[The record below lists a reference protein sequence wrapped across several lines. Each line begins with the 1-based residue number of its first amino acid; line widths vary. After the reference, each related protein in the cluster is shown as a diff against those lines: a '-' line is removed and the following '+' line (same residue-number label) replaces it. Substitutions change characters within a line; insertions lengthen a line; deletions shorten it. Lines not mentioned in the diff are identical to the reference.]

1 MSEKSEH
8 DAHAMHGRTEPEGH
22 DPAGAQPDQGH
33 EGHGAPVQAGAG
45 HEGHGAQGAA
55 APPRLPE
62 AVQKLMDHLQE
73 MRVLQATLARERD
86 LEMAEQRLHDAHAQ
100 HLMDTDPKGHIEMMR
115 SQQDRKA
122 LVRELPT
129 ALLSH
134 EADLYRQIE
143 RRRPE
148 PDVKELAH
156 GPLMAWHV
164 LAEHWV
170 HIAVMPLGA
179 WLIFS
184 PSALAYGSRTLA
196 WSDMI
201 SGALVIAFGY
211 LSMRRLAWAPWANA
225 LVGLWVAF
233 APLLFWAPTPAAYAN
248 DTLVGAL
255 ITAFSVI
262 IPMRSELPGP
272 EVPPGWTYNP
282 STWAQRAPVIVLATL
297 TFFLSRYMASFQ
309 LGHIAAA
316 WDPLFAKGTETVLTS
331 AVSRAF
337 PVSDAGLGAY
347 TYILELLSAVMGDAR
362 RWRTMPWMVAMF
374 GVVVVPLGITST
386 VLVMLQPIAVGAWCT
401 ICLITALFMLIMVA
415 VSLDEIVAMIQF
427 LIIGKRAGRS
437 TWRLFW
443 TGGDLPKPVE
453 DIGLSRRPA
462 PGPAGMLW
470 GASLSWSLLA
480 SALVGVWVIAAPWVF
495 GTARGPAFNFES
507 VFGALAVVIAFVAWA
522 EVTRAVRFLNV
533 IIGLTIAVG
542 IWFFPDISLVARVS
556 DLAAGVLLIVLSIPR
571 GPIRDRY
578 GSWDPFVV

>member
-1 MSEKSEH
+1 MSGESDPGRHGEH
-8 DAHAMHGRTEPEGH
+8 GQRPEERRSGSAAAHSGDEGHEAHAGR
-22 DPAGAQPDQGH
+22 
-33 EGHGAPVQAGAG
+33 APVPSG
-45 HEGHGAQGAA
+45 
-55 APPRLPE
+55 LPE
-62 AVQKLMDHLQE
+62 RTQKLIAHLQE
-73 MRVLQATLARERD
+73 MRVVQAVLAREYDREIAD
-86 LEMAEQRLHDAHAQ
+86 QRSHDAHAQ

-115 SQQDRKA
+115 PHQERKA

-129 ALLSH
+129 ALLGH
-134 EADLYRQIE
+134 EAELYEEIE
-143 RRRPE
+143 RLRPE
-148 PDVKELAH
+148 PDVKELEH

-184 PSALAYGSRTLA
+184 PAALAYRSPALA
-196 WSDMI
+196 WSDGI
-201 SGALVIAFGY
+201 SGALVIVFAA

-233 APLLFWAPTPAAYAN
+233 APLLLWAPTPAEYAN
-248 DTLVGAL
+248 DTLVGML
-255 ITAFSVI
+255 IAAFSVI
-262 IPMRSELPGP
+262 IPMRSEMPGP

-297 TFFLSRYMASFQ
+297 SFFLSRYMASFQ
-309 LGHIAAA
+309 LGHIPGA
-316 WDPLFAKGTETVLTS
+316 WDPFFGGGTEMVLTS

-347 TYILELLSAVMGDAR
+347 TYVLELLSAVMGDAR

-374 GVVVVPLGITST
+374 GIVVVPLGITST

-401 ICLITALFMLIMVA
+401 LCLITALFMLIMVA

-462 PGPAGMLW
+462 PGLAGMLW
-470 GASLSWSLLA
+470 GASFSWRLLA

-495 GTARGPAFNFES
+495 GTRGPAFTFES
-507 VFGALAVVIAFVAWA
+507 VLGALAVVIAFVAWA
-522 EVTRAVRFLNV
+522 EVTRAVRLLNML
-533 IIGLTIAVG
+533 IGLTVAVG
-542 IWFFPDISLVARVS
+542 IWFLADVSLAARASALVAG
-556 DLAAGVLLIVLSIPR
+556 LLLIGLSVPR
-571 GPIRDRY
+571 GPLRDRY
-578 GSWDPFVV
+578 GGWDPVIV

>member
-1 MSEKSEH
+1 MSDKSENDSH
-8 DAHAMHGRTEPEGH
+8 TRHGQSEQEGH
-22 DPAGAQPDQGH
+22 ADRAQAS
-33 EGHGAPVQAGAG
+33 EGHGGHDAQAAQAPMRFSERV
-45 HEGHGAQGAA
+45 E
-55 APPRLPE
+55 
-62 AVQKLMDHLQE
+62 KLLAHLQE
-73 MRVLQATLARERD
+73 MRVLQAVLGREHDR
-86 LEMAEQRLHDAHAQ
+86 EMAEQRLHDAHAQ
-100 HLMDTDPKGHIEMMR
+100 HLMDTDPRGHIEAMR
-115 SQQDRKA
+115 PLQDRKG

-129 ALLSH
+129 SLLSH
-134 EADLYRQIE
+134 EAELYEEIE
-143 RRRPE
+143 RLRPE
-148 PDVKELAH
+148 PDVNELEH

-164 LAEHWV
+164 VAEHWV

-184 PSALAYGSRTLA
+184 PAALAYGSPALA

-201 SGALVIAFGY
+201 SGALVVAFAI

-225 LVGLWVAF
+225 AVGLWVVF
-233 APLLFWAPTPAAYAN
+233 APLLLWAPTPASYAN
-248 DTLVGAL
+248 DTLVGTL
-255 ITAFSVI
+255 IIAFSVI
-262 IPMRSELPGP
+262 IPMRSKMLGP

-297 TFFLSRYMASFQ
+297 SFFLSRYMASFQ
-309 LGHIAAA
+309 LGHIPAA
-316 WDPLFAKGTETVLTS
+316 WDPLFGEGTEMVLTS
-331 AVSRAF
+331 AVSGAF

-374 GVVVVPLGITST
+374 GLVVVPLGITST
-386 VLVMLQPIAVGAWCT
+386 VLIMMQPIAVGAWCT
-401 ICLITALFMLIMVA
+401 LCLITALFMLIMVA

-437 TWRLFW
+437 AWRLFW

-462 PGPAGMLW
+462 PGVAGILW
-470 GASLSWSLLA
+470 GASFSWRLLA

-495 GTARGPAFNFES
+495 GTRGPAFNFES

-522 EVTRAVRFLNV
+522 EVTRTVRFLNV
-533 IIGLTIAVG
+533 LIGLAIAVA
-542 IWFFPDISLVARVS
+542 IWFLPDVSLAARVS
-556 DLAAGVLLIVLSIPR
+556 DLVAGVILIVLSVPR

>member
-1 MSEKSEH
+1 MSDQSEH
-8 DAHAMHGRTEPEGH
+8 DSHATQAQTEQEGSA
-22 DPAGAQPDQGH
+22 DRAKAG
-33 EGHGAPVQAGAG
+33 EG
-45 HEGHGAQGAA
+45 HEGHGAQAA
-55 APPRLPE
+55 QPPARLPE
-62 AVQKLMDHLQE
+62 RVQKLMAHLQE
-73 MRVLQATLARERD
+73 MRVLQAVLAREHGR
-86 LEMAEQRLHDAHAQ
+86 EMAEQRRQDAHAQ
-100 HLMDTDPKGHIEMMR
+100 HLMDTDPKGHVEAMR
-115 SQQDRKA
+115 PLQNRKA

-134 EADLYRQIE
+134 EAEMYREIE
-143 RRRPE
+143 RQRPE
-148 PDVKELAH
+148 PDVKELEH

-170 HIAVMPLGA
+170 HIAVIPLGA

-184 PSALAYGSRTLA
+184 PAALAYGSPALA
-196 WSDMI
+196 WSDVI
-201 SGALVIAFGY
+201 SGALVIAFAI
-211 LSMRRLAWAPWANA
+211 LSMRRLVWAPWANA
-225 LVGLWVAF
+225 FVGLWVAF

-248 DTLVGAL
+248 DTLVGML

-262 IPMRSELPGP
+262 IPMRSEMPGP

-297 TFFLSRYMASFQ
+297 SFFLSRYMASFQ
-309 LGHIAAA
+309 LGHIPSA
-316 WDPLFAKGTETVLTS
+316 WDPIFAKGTEMVLGS
-331 AVSRAF
+331 AVSGAF

-374 GVVVVPLGITST
+374 GLVVVPLGITST
-386 VLVMLQPIAVGAWCT
+386 VLIMMQPIAVGAWCT
-401 ICLITALFMLIMVA
+401 LCLITALFMLIMVA

-437 TWRLFW
+437 AWRLFW

-462 PGPAGMLW
+462 QGLAGVLW
-470 GASLSWSLLA
+470 GASFSWRLLA
-480 SALVGVWVIAAPWVF
+480 SAAVGVWVIAAPWVF
-495 GTARGPAFNFES
+495 GTRGPAFNFES

-522 EVTRAVRFLNV
+522 EVTRTVRFLNV
-533 IIGLTIAVG
+533 LIGLAIAVA
-542 IWFFPDISLVARVS
+542 IWFLPEVSLAARVS
-556 DLAAGVLLIVLSIPR
+556 DLVAGVVLIVLSVPR

>member
-1 MSEKSEH
+1 MSHQSEH
-8 DAHAMHGRTEPEGH
+8 GPQTAHGQSEPEGH
-22 DPAGAQPDQGH
+22 GARAKASQEH
-33 EGHGAPVQAGAG
+33 AG
-45 HEGHGAQGAA
+45 HEAHAGH
-55 APPRLPE
+55 APARLPE
-62 AVQKLMDHLQE
+62 GVQKLIAHLEE
-73 MRVLQATLARERD
+73 MRVLQAVLAREHD
-86 LEMAEQRLHDAHAQ
+86 HEIAEQRRHDAHAQ
-100 HLMDTDPKGHIEMMR
+100 HLMDTDPKGHIETMR
-115 SQQDRKA
+115 PQQDRKA

-129 ALLSH
+129 ALLGH
-134 EADLYRQIE
+134 EAGLYEEIE
-143 RRRPE
+143 RLQPE
-148 PDVKELAH
+148 PDVKELEH

-184 PSALAYGSRTLA
+184 PAALAYSSPALA

-201 SGALVIAFGY
+201 SGALVIAFAT

-248 DTLVGAL
+248 DTLVGML

-262 IPMRSELPGP
+262 IPMRSVMPGP

-297 TFFLSRYMASFQ
+297 SFFLSRYMASFQ
-309 LGHIAAA
+309 LGHIPSA
-316 WDPLFAKGTETVLTS
+316 WDPFFGGGTEMVLTS

-347 TYILELLSAVMGDAR
+347 TYVLELLSAVMGDAR

-401 ICLITALFMLIMVA
+401 LCLITALFMLIMVA

-443 TGGDLPKPVE
+443 TGGDLPRPVE
-453 DIGLSRRPA
+453 DFGLTRRPA
-462 PGPAGMLW
+462 HGLAGMLW
-470 GASLSWSLLA
+470 GASFSWALLA
-480 SALVGVWVIAAPWVF
+480 SAVLGVWVVAAPWIF
-495 GTARGPAFNFES
+495 GTRGPAFTFES
-507 VFGALAVVIAFVAWA
+507 MLGALAVVIAFVAWA
-522 EVTRAVRFLNV
+522 EVTRAVRLLNV
-533 IIGLTIAVG
+533 LIGLTVAVG
-542 IWFFPDISLVARVS
+542 IWFLADVSLAARVS
-556 DLAAGVLLIVLSIPR
+556 ALVAGLLLIGLSVPR
-571 GPIRDRY
+571 GPLRDRY
-578 GSWDPFVV
+578 GGWDPLIV

>member
-1 MSEKSEH
+1 MSDQSEH
-8 DAHAMHGRTEPEGH
+8 DSHATQAQTEPEGH
-22 DPAGAQPDQGH
+22 GAPAKAGKGHESHGARAAQPP
-33 EGHGAPVQAGAG
+33 AS
-45 HEGHGAQGAA
+45 
-55 APPRLPE
+55 LPE
-62 AVQKLMDHLQE
+62 RVQKLMAHLQE
-73 MRVLQATLARERD
+73 MRVLQAVLAREHGR
-86 LEMAEQRLHDAHAQ
+86 EMAEQRRQDAHAQ
-100 HLMDTDPKGHIEMMR
+100 HLMDTDPKGHVEAMR
-115 SQQDRKA
+115 PLQNRKA

-134 EADLYRQIE
+134 EAEMYREIE
-143 RRRPE
+143 RQRPE
-148 PDVKELAH
+148 PDVKELEH

-170 HIAVMPLGA
+170 HIAVIPLGA

-184 PSALAYGSRTLA
+184 PAALAYGSPALA
-196 WSDMI
+196 WSDVI
-201 SGALVIAFGY
+201 SGALVIAFAI
-211 LSMRRLAWAPWANA
+211 LSMRRLVWAPWANA
-225 LVGLWVAF
+225 FVGLWVAF

-248 DTLVGAL
+248 DTLVGML

-262 IPMRSELPGP
+262 IPMRSEMPGP

-297 TFFLSRYMASFQ
+297 SFFLSRYMASFQ
-309 LGHIAAA
+309 LGHIPSA
-316 WDPLFAKGTETVLTS
+316 WDPIFAKGTEMVLGS
-331 AVSRAF
+331 AVSGAF

-374 GVVVVPLGITST
+374 GLVVVPLGITST
-386 VLVMLQPIAVGAWCT
+386 VLIMMQPIAVGAWCT
-401 ICLITALFMLIMVA
+401 LCLITALFMLIMVA

-437 TWRLFW
+437 AWRLFW

-462 PGPAGMLW
+462 QGLAGVLW
-470 GASLSWSLLA
+470 GASFSWRLLA
-480 SALVGVWVIAAPWVF
+480 SAAVGVWVIAAPWVF
-495 GTARGPAFNFES
+495 GTRGPAFNFES
-507 VFGALAVVIAFVAWA
+507 VFGALAVVLAFVAWA
-522 EVTRAVRFLNV
+522 EVTRTVRFLNV
-533 IIGLTIAVG
+533 LIGLAIAVA
-542 IWFFPDISLVARVS
+542 IWFLPDVSLAARVS
-556 DLAAGVLLIVLSIPR
+556 DLVAGVVLIVLSVPR

>member
-1 MSEKSEH
+1 MSDELDHGRHAAQAPSGPEAQAGSTG
-8 DAHAMHGRTEPEGH
+8 AHAG
-22 DPAGAQPDQGH
+22 
-33 EGHGAPVQAGAG
+33 
-45 HEGHGAQGAA
+45 
-55 APPRLPE
+55 PE
-62 AVQKLMDHLQE
+62 AHAGRGPAPSGLSERVQKLIEHLQE
-73 MRVLQATLARERD
+73 MRVLQAVLRREYNR
-86 LEMAEQRLHDAHAQ
+86 EMAEQRAHDAHAQ
-100 HLMDTDPKGHIEMMR
+100 HLMETDPKGHTEAMR
-115 SQQDRKA
+115 PLQERKA

-129 ALLSH
+129 ALLEH
-134 EADLYRQIE
+134 EAGLYQEIE
-143 RRRPE
+143 RLRPQ
-148 PDVKELAH
+148 PGVKELEH

-184 PSALAYGSRTLA
+184 PAALAYSSPALA

-201 SGALVIAFGY
+201 SGALVIAFAT

-248 DTLVGAL
+248 DTLVGML

-262 IPMRSELPGP
+262 IPMRSVMPGP

-297 TFFLSRYMASFQ
+297 SFFLSRYMASFQ
-309 LGHIAAA
+309 LGHIPSA
-316 WDPLFAKGTETVLTS
+316 WDPFFGGGTEMVLTS

-347 TYILELLSAVMGDAR
+347 TYVLELLSAVMGDAR

-401 ICLITALFMLIMVA
+401 LCLITALFMLIMVA

-427 LIIGKRAGRS
+427 LIIGNRAGRS

-443 TGGDLPKPVE
+443 TGGDLPRPVE
-453 DIGLSRRPA
+453 DFGLTRRPA
-462 PGPAGMLW
+462 HGLAGMLW
-470 GASLSWSLLA
+470 GASFSWRLLA

-495 GTARGPAFNFES
+495 GTRGPAFTFES
-507 VFGALAVVIAFVAWA
+507 MLGALAVVIAFVAWA
-522 EVTRAVRFLNV
+522 EVTRAVRLLNV
-533 IIGLTIAVG
+533 LIGLTVAVG
-542 IWFFPDISLVARVS
+542 IWFLADVSLAARVS
-556 DLAAGVLLIVLSIPR
+556 ALVAGLLLIGLSVPR
-571 GPIRDRY
+571 GPLRDRY
-578 GSWDPFVV
+578 GGWDPLIV